1 MEAGP
6 TGDIMSNRLAF
17 ALAGTVLVGAAALL
31 SAPATAQQSSSQPS
45 PRISVIG
52 EGEVSVAPDMAI
64 LNLTVLRE
72 AETAR
77 AALTANNEAMKQVLA
92 ALKEAGVAERDLQ
105 TSGLS
110 IQPRYAQP
118 AKDRSGEPK
127 IAGYSVSNA
136 LTVRV
141 RNLADAGGILDKVV
155 GLGVN
160 QGGGIAFVK
169 DDMKPTLTE
178 ARKRAVADAVARA
191 KTLAEAA
198 DIKLGNII
206 AIEEQSSMPRP
217 MPYGGALRM
226 AAKDASVPLES
237 GENTY
242 RTQVNVIFE
251 IAP

>member
-1 MEAGP
+1 
-6 TGDIMSNRLAF
+6 
-17 ALAGTVLVGAAALL
+17 
-31 SAPATAQQSSSQPS
+31 
-45 PRISVIG
+45 
-52 EGEVSVAPDMAI
+52 
-64 LNLTVLRE
+64 
-72 AETAR
+72 
-77 AALTANNEAMKQVLA
+77 MKQVLA

-110 IQPRYAQP
+110 IQPRYTQP
-118 AKDRSGEPK
+118 GKDRSGEPK

-141 RNLADAGGILDKVV
+141 RNLADAGGILDKAV

-169 DDMKPTLTE
+169 DDIKPTLTE

-191 KTLAEAA
+191 RTLAEAA
-198 DIKLGNII
+198 DVKLGRILS
-206 AIEEQSSMPRP
+206 IEEQSIMARP
-217 MPYGGALRM
+217 MPYGGAVRM
-226 AAKDASVPLES
+226 AASDAAVPLAS
-237 GENTY
+237 GENAY

>member
-1 MEAGP
+1 
-6 TGDIMSNRLAF
+6 MSKRLAF

-31 SAPATAQQSSSQPS
+31 SAPASAQQNPAGQPS
-45 PRISVIG
+45 PRISVTG
-52 EGEVSVAPDMAI
+52 EGEASVAPDMAI

-77 AALTANNEAMKQVLA
+77 AALSANNDAMKQVLA

-118 AKDRSGEPK
+118 GKDRAGEPK
-127 IAGYSVSNA
+127 ITGYSVSNA

-191 KTLAEAA
+191 RTLAEAA
-198 DIKLGNII
+198 EVKLGKILL
-206 AIEEQSSMPRP
+206 IEEQSSMPRP
-217 MPYGGALRM
+217 MPYGGAVRM
-226 AAKDASVPLES
+226 AASDAAVPLAS

>member
-1 MEAGP
+1 
-6 TGDIMSNRLAF
+6 MSNLF
-17 ALAGTVLVGAAALL
+17 VPALAGTALIAAAMLPVT
-31 SAPATAQQSSSQPS
+31 SATAQEDAGRRPS

-52 EGEVSVAPDMAI
+52 EGEVNVAPDMAI
-64 LNLTVLRE
+64 LNLSVLRE
-72 AETAR
+72 ADTAR

-105 TSGLS
+105 TAGLN

-118 AKDRSGEPK
+118 GKDRAGEPK
-127 IAGYSVSNA
+127 ISGYSVGNA

-198 DIKLGNII
+198 EIKLGKIL

>member
-1 MEAGP
+1 MFNLFAP
-6 TGDIMSNRLAF
+6 
-17 ALAGTVLVGAAALL
+17 ALAGATLIAAAVLPAH
-31 SAPATAQQSSSQPS
+31 SALAEEAAPRQPS
-45 PRISVIG
+45 PRISVTG

-77 AALTANNEAMKQVLA
+77 AALSANSDAMKQVLA
-92 ALKEAGVAERDLQ
+92 ALKEAGIAERDLQ
-105 TSGLS
+105 TAGLN

-118 AKDRSGEPK
+118 GKDRNGEPK
-127 IAGYSVSNA
+127 ITGYSVSNA

-141 RNLADAGGILDKVV
+141 RNLADAGGILDKAV

-160 QGGGIAFVK
+160 QGGGIAFVR

-198 DIKLGNII
+198 DVKLGRILS
-206 AIEEQSSMPRP
+206 IEEQSIMARP
-217 MPYGGALRM
+217 LPYGGAVRM
-226 AAKDASVPLES
+226 AASDAAVPLAS

>member
-1 MEAGP
+1 
-6 TGDIMSNRLAF
+6 MSHLFAP
-17 ALAGTVLVGAAALL
+17 ALAGAALIAAAMLPIA
-31 SAPATAQQSSSQPS
+31 SATAQEDAARQPT
-45 PRISVIG
+45 PRISVVG
-52 EGEVSVAPDMAI
+52 EGEVNVAPDMAI

-77 AALTANNEAMKQVLA
+77 AALSANNDAMKQVLA

-118 AKDRSGEPK
+118 GKDRSGEPK

-141 RNLADAGGILDKVV
+141 RNLTDAGGILDKAV

-160 QGGGIAFVK
+160 QGGGIAFIK

-178 ARKRAVADAVARA
+178 ARKRAVADAMARA
-191 KTLAEAA
+191 RTLAEAA
-198 DIKLGNII
+198 EVKLGKILS
-206 AIEEQSSMPRP
+206 IEEQSIMPRP
-217 MPYGGALRM
+217 VPYGGGLRM
-226 AAKDASVPLES
+226 AASDAAVPLAA

>member
-1 MEAGP
+1 
-6 TGDIMSNRLAF
+6 MSNRLAF

-31 SAPATAQQSSSQPS
+31 CAPAMAQQNPATQPS

-52 EGEVSVAPDMAI
+52 EGEVNVAPDMAI
-64 LNLTVLRE
+64 LNLSVLRE
-72 AETAR
+72 ADTAR

-92 ALKEAGVAERDLQ
+92 ALKEAGIAERDLQ

-118 AKDRSGEPK
+118 GKDRAGEPK
-127 IAGYSVSNA
+127 ISGYSVSNA

-198 DIKLGNII
+198 EIRLGKILS
-206 AIEEQSSMPRP
+206 IEEQSSMPRP

-226 AAKDASVPLES
+226 AAKDASVPIES

>member
-1 MEAGP
+1 
-6 TGDIMSNRLAF
+6 MSNRLAF

-31 SAPATAQQSSSQPS
+31 SAPAMAQQNPAGQQPS

-52 EGEVSVAPDMAI
+52 EGEVGVAPDMAI

-72 AETAR
+72 ADTAR

-92 ALKEAGVAERDLQ
+92 ALKEAGIAERDLQ
-105 TSGLS
+105 TAGLN

-118 AKDRSGEPK
+118 GKDRNGEPK
-127 IAGYSVSNA
+127 IVGYSVSNA

-169 DDMKPTLTE
+169 DDIKPTLTE
-178 ARKRAVADAVARA
+178 ARKRAVADAVVRA

-198 DIKLGNII
+198 DVKLGKILS
-206 AIEEQSSMPRP
+206 IEEQSIMPRP
-217 MPYGGALRM
+217 MPYGGGVRM

-237 GENTY
+237 GESTY

>member
-1 MEAGP
+1 
-6 TGDIMSNRLAF
+6 MSNLF
-17 ALAGTVLVGAAALL
+17 TPALAGVALIAAAMLPVA
-31 SAPATAQQSSSQPS
+31 SATAQEDATRRPS
-45 PRISVIG
+45 PRISVTG
-52 EGEVSVAPDMAI
+52 EGEVNVAPDMAI

-77 AALTANNEAMKQVLA
+77 AALSANNEAMKQVLA

-118 AKDRSGEPK
+118 GKDRSGEPK

-136 LTVRV
+136 LTVWV
-141 RNLADAGGILDKVV
+141 RNLADAGGILDKAV

-198 DIKLGNII
+198 DVKLGRILS
-206 AIEEQSSMPRP
+206 IEEQSVMARP
-217 MPYGGALRM
+217 MPYGGAVRM
-226 AAKDASVPLES
+226 AASDAAVPLAS

-251 IAP
+251 ITP

>member
-1 MEAGP
+1 
-6 TGDIMSNRLAF
+6 MSNRLAF
-17 ALAGTVLVGAAALL
+17 ALAGTVFAGTAALL
-31 SAPATAQQSSSQPS
+31 CAPAMAQQNPAAQPS

-72 AETAR
+72 ADTAR

-105 TSGLS
+105 TAGLN

-118 AKDRSGEPK
+118 GKDRAGEPK
-127 IAGYSVSNA
+127 ITGYSVSNA

-141 RNLADAGGILDKVV
+141 RNLADAGGILDKAV

-198 DIKLGNII
+198 DIKLGKILS
-206 AIEEQSSMPRP
+206 IEEQSSMPRP

>member
-1 MEAGP
+1 
-6 TGDIMSNRLAF
+6 MSNRLAF

-31 SAPATAQQSSSQPS
+31 SAPAMAQQNPAAQPS
-45 PRISVIG
+45 SRISVIG

-105 TSGLS
+105 TSGLG

-118 AKDRSGEPK
+118 GKDRAAEPK
-127 IAGYSVSNA
+127 ITGYSVSNA

-141 RNLADAGGILDKVV
+141 RNLADAGGILDKAV

-178 ARKRAVADAVARA
+178 ARKRAVADAIARA

-198 DIKLGNII
+198 EVKLGKILS
-206 AIEEQSSMPRP
+206 IEEQSSMPRP
-217 MPYGGALRM
+217 MPYGGAVRM
-226 AAKDASVPLES
+226 AASDASVPLAS

>member
-1 MEAGP
+1 
-6 TGDIMSNRLAF
+6 MSNLFAP
-17 ALAGTVLVGAAALL
+17 ALAGAALIAAAMLPAA
-31 SAPATAQQSSSQPS
+31 SATAQEDAARRPT
-45 PRISVIG
+45 PRISVTG

-64 LNLTVLRE
+64 LNLSVLRE
-72 AETAR
+72 ADTAR

-105 TSGLS
+105 TSGLN

-118 AKDRSGEPK
+118 GKDRAGEPK

-198 DIKLGNII
+198 DIKLGKILS
-206 AIEEQSSMPRP
+206 IEEQSSMPRP

-251 IAP
+251 ITP

>member
-1 MEAGP
+1 
-6 TGDIMSNRLAF
+6 MSNLF
-17 ALAGTVLVGAAALL
+17 VPALAGAALIAAAMLPVA
-31 SAPATAQQSSSQPS
+31 SATAQEDAARRSS

-77 AALTANNEAMKQVLA
+77 AALSANNDAMKQVLA

-118 AKDRSGEPK
+118 GKDRAGEPK
-127 IAGYSVSNA
+127 ITGYSVSNA

-141 RNLADAGGILDKVV
+141 RNLADAGGILDKAV

-178 ARKRAVADAVARA
+178 ARKRAVADAIARA

-198 DIKLGNII
+198 EVKLGKILS
-206 AIEEQSSMPRP
+206 IEEQSSMPRP
-217 MPYGGALRM
+217 MPYGGAVRM
-226 AAKDASVPLES
+226 AASDASVPLAS

>member
-1 MEAGP
+1 MP
-6 TGDIMSNRLAF
+6 NLF
-17 ALAGTVLVGAAALL
+17 VPALAGTALIAAAMLPV
-31 SAPATAQQSSSQPS
+31 APATAQEDAVRRPT

-52 EGEVSVAPDMAI
+52 EGEVNVAPDMAI

-72 AETAR
+72 ADTAR
-77 AALTANNEAMKQVLA
+77 AALSANNDAMKQVLA

-105 TSGLS
+105 TSGLN

-118 AKDRSGEPK
+118 GKDRAGEPK

-141 RNLADAGGILDKVV
+141 RNLPDAGGILDKVV

-160 QGGGIAFVK
+160 QGGGIALVK

-191 KTLAEAA
+191 RTLAEAA
-198 DIKLGNII
+198 DVKLGKILS
-206 AIEEQSSMPRP
+206 IEEQSSMPRP

>member
-1 MEAGP
+1 
-6 TGDIMSNRLAF
+6 MSNRLAF

-31 SAPATAQQSSSQPS
+31 CAPAMAQQNPATQPG
-45 PRISVIG
+45 PRISVTG
-52 EGEVSVAPDMAI
+52 EGEVNVAPDMAI

-77 AALTANNEAMKQVLA
+77 AALSANNDAMKQVLA

-118 AKDRSGEPK
+118 GKDRAGEPK
-127 IAGYSVSNA
+127 ITGYSVSNA

-191 KTLAEAA
+191 RTLAEAA
-198 DIKLGNII
+198 EVKLGKILL
-206 AIEEQSSMPRP
+206 IEEQSSMPRP
-217 MPYGGALRM
+217 MPYGGAVRM
-226 AAKDASVPLES
+226 AASDAAVPLAS

>member
-1 MEAGP
+1 
-6 TGDIMSNRLAF
+6 MSNLF
-17 ALAGTVLVGAAALL
+17 VPALAGTALIAAAMLPVT
-31 SAPATAQQSSSQPS
+31 SATAKEDAGRRPS

-52 EGEVSVAPDMAI
+52 EGEVNVAPDMAI
-64 LNLTVLRE
+64 LNLSVLRE
-72 AETAR
+72 ADTAR
-77 AALTANNEAMKQVLA
+77 AALTANNEAVKQVLA

-105 TSGLS
+105 TAGLN

-118 AKDRSGEPK
+118 GKDRAGEPK

-198 DIKLGNII
+198 EIKLGKILS
-206 AIEEQSSMPRP
+206 IEEQSSMPRP
-217 MPYGGALRM
+217 MPYGGTLRM

>member
-1 MEAGP
+1 
-6 TGDIMSNRLAF
+6 MSNRLAV
-17 ALAGTVLVGAAALL
+17 ALAGTVFLGAAALL
-31 SAPATAQQSSSQPS
+31 CAPAMAQQNPAAQPS
-45 PRISVIG
+45 PRISVTG

-64 LNLTVLRE
+64 LNLSVLRE
-72 AETAR
+72 ADTAR
-77 AALTANNEAMKQVLA
+77 AALTANNEAMKQLLA

-110 IQPRYAQP
+110 IQPRYTQP
-118 AKDRSGEPK
+118 GKDRSGEPK
-127 IAGYSVSNA
+127 IAGYSVSNV

-141 RNLADAGGILDKVV
+141 RNLADAGGILDKAV

-198 DIKLGNII
+198 DIKLGKILS
-206 AIEEQSSMPRP
+206 IEEQSSMPRP
-217 MPYGGALRM
+217 MPYGGGLRM

>member
-1 MEAGP
+1 
-6 TGDIMSNRLAF
+6 MSNLF
-17 ALAGTVLVGAAALL
+17 IPALAGTALIAAAMLPVT
-31 SAPATAQQSSSQPS
+31 SATAQEDAGRRPS
-45 PRISVIG
+45 PRISVTG
-52 EGEVSVAPDMAI
+52 EGEVNVAPDMAI
-64 LNLTVLRE
+64 LNLSVLRE
-72 AETAR
+72 ADTAR

-141 RNLADAGGILDKVV
+141 RNLADAGGILDKAV

-198 DIKLGNII
+198 DVKLGKIVS
-206 AIEEQSSMPRP
+206 IEEQSIMARP
-217 MPYGGALRM
+217 MPYGGAVRM
-226 AAKDASVPLES
+226 AASDAAVPLAS
-237 GENTY
+237 GENSY

>member
-1 MEAGP
+1 
-6 TGDIMSNRLAF
+6 MSNLF
-17 ALAGTVLVGAAALL
+17 VPALAGTALIAAAMLPVT
-31 SAPATAQQSSSQPS
+31 SATAQEDAGRRPS
-45 PRISVIG
+45 PRISVTG
-52 EGEVSVAPDMAI
+52 EGEVNVAPDMAI
-64 LNLTVLRE
+64 LNLSVLRE
-72 AETAR
+72 ADTAR

-141 RNLADAGGILDKVV
+141 RNLADAGGILDKAV

-198 DIKLGNII
+198 DVKLGKIVS
-206 AIEEQSSMPRP
+206 IEEQSIMARP
-217 MPYGGALRM
+217 MPYGGAVRM
-226 AAKDASVPLES
+226 AASDAAVPLAS
-237 GENTY
+237 GENSY

-251 IAP
+251 IAL